1 MAGTSLA
8 HFLLVARYYSQPAIY
23 MKSIK
28 SMALVA
34 ALASGF
40 ALSASAGMPLSTVN
54 VPDNGATVM
63 FLGVALAGL
72 ALMRHYLKR

>member
-1 MAGTSLA
+1 
-8 HFLLVARYYSQPAIY
+8 

-28 SMALVA
+28 SMALAA
-34 ALASGF
+34 ALASGL
-40 ALSASAGMPLSTVN
+40 ALSASAATPLSTVN

-72 ALMRHYLKR
+72 ALVQRYLRR

>member
-1 MAGTSLA
+1 MA
-8 HFLLVARYYSQPAIY
+8 HFLLVLDYYSLNPLC
-23 MKSIK
+23 MESIK

-40 ALSASAGMPLSTVN
+40 ALSASAGTPLSTVN
-54 VPDNGATVM
+54 VPDNGETVM

-72 ALMRHYLKR
+72 ALLRRYLRR

>member
-1 MAGTSLA
+1 MDPRWPI
-8 HFLLVARYYSQPAIY
+8 FCFFRLLLPQPAVY

-34 ALASGF
+34 ALASGL
-40 ALSASAGMPLSTVN
+40 ALSASADTPLSTVN

-72 ALMRHYLKR
+72 ALIRRYLRR